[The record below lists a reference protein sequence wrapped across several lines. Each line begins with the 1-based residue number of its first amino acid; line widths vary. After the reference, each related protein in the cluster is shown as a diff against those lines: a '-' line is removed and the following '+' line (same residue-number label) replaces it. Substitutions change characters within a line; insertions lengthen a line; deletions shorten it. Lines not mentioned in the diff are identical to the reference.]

1 MNDLLLLLMGLS
13 TGIAFTWFVMSA
25 RIVDAK
31 AETRAWVRACIK
43 LEEEL
48 GVNNDNR

>member
-1 MNDLLLLLMGLS
+1 MNDLLLLLTGLS
-13 TGIAFTWFVMSA
+13 SGIAFTWFIMLG
-25 RIVDAK
+25 RIEDSK

-48 GVNNDNR
+48 GINK

>member
-1 MNDLLLLLMGLS
+1 MTDLLLLLMGLA
-13 TGIAFTWFVMSA
+13 TGAGFTWFVMGA